1 MEHFG
6 REAPGSVVLDL
17 KERER
22 ERGREALISRR
33 KWHRQSEFYTHQAI
47 KREASASTVTGV

>member
-6 REAPGSVVLDL
+6 RDAPGSVVLDL

-22 ERGREALISRR
+22 ERERERGLD
-33 KWHRQSEFYTHQAI
+33 
-47 KREASASTVTGV
+47 